1 MKNKL
6 QPATDKFDEIIT
18 DGKNSI
24 QEVKD
29 GETQISEQ
37 LKTLAEHF
45 RDNAEAMK
53 EQTNELEEMTL
64 KAKAFN
70 EGLQG
75 FINTLKL
82 AQDKIEKVYGVNI
95 KEINAN
101 DEKIGGKLNIPKYDT
116 GGYTG
121 DWFGDSGQFAM
132 LHKKEL
138 VLNKQDTENLLNI
151 VGIVR
156 QLTQNLGGNAFE
168 QLARMAKGQVAF
180 GATDTGVLQQ
190 QVSIEAN
197 FPNVEHAGEIEEA
210 LNNLV
215 NAASQKAGYKDK

>member
-1 MKNKL
+1 
-6 QPATDKFDEIIT
+6 
-18 DGKNSI
+18 
-24 QEVKD
+24 
-29 GETQISEQ
+29 
-37 LKTLAEHF
+37 
-45 RDNAEAMK
+45 
-53 EQTNELEEMTL
+53 
-64 KAKAFN
+64 
-70 EGLQG
+70 
-75 FINTLKL
+75 
-82 AQDKIEKVYGVNI
+82 
-95 KEINAN
+95 
-101 DEKIGGKLNIPKYDT
+101 
-116 GGYTG
+116 
-121 DWFGDSGQFAM
+121 M

-168 QLARMAKGQVAF
+168 QLARMAKGQVSF

-215 NAASQKAGYKDK
+215 NAASQKAGYKR